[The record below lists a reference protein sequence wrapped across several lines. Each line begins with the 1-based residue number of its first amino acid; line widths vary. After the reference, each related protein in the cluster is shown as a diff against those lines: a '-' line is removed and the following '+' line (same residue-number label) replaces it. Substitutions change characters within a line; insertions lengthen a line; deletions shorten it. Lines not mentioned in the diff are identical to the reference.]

1 MSIAKFA
8 KYKQLEQLRTFSEN
22 NKTYLN
28 IGLNTIIMKQT
39 PN

>member
-8 KYKQLEQLRTFSEN
+8 KFKQLEQLRTFSEN

-28 IGLNTIIMKQT
+28 IALNTTLIKQT

>member
-8 KYKQLEQLRTFSEN
+8 KYKQLEQLRTYSKN
-22 NKTYLN
+22 NKAYLN
-28 IGLNTIIMKQT
+28 IGLNTTIIKQI